1 MVFFFFFLEESV
13 RTSVSSV
20 LCFVLYL
27 HFSSLVIR
35 ACYVFI
41 KLKAQQESNKLSNN
55 EKCLIPQEPYMPI
68 FLKPSHEVRILNV
81 NIVLFVWACICVI
94 WFTSGFESFQ
104 KNPRSKTLWAW
115 MSPGSDSV
123 ATSRAPGPRTLPGKC
138 RARITSNICYS
149 CIAKSCTL
157 WGTDG
162 KWQKTLSWLGVWRY
176 HDRYEYC
183 SSMANLDWH
192 FNRQAMIA
200 FWTMSFRQ
208 SLNHLGFQFPLVGT
222 SEKMSCI
229 SKYVFIE
236 KSDKVN

>member
-1 MVFFFFFLEESV
+1 MFPVC
-13 RTSVSSV
+13 
-20 LCFVLYL
+20 CFVLYL

-81 NIVLFVWACICVI
+81 NIVLFVCACMCVI

-123 ATSRAPGPRTLPGKC
+123 APSRAPGPRTLPGKC
-138 RARITSNICYS
+138 RARITSN
-149 CIAKSCTL
+149 
-157 WGTDG
+157 
-162 KWQKTLSWLGVWRY
+162 V
-176 HDRYEYC
+176 C
-183 SSMANLDWH
+183 SSSAYPSPVFCEAQMESDRRRCLGSG
-192 FNRQAMIA
+192 FGGIMIDMSIVHRWRT
-200 FWTMSFRQ
+200 WTDILIDRPWLLFERCRSVR
-208 SLNHLGFQFPLVGT
+208 V
-222 SEKMSCI
+222 
-229 SKYVFIE
+229 
-236 KSDKVN
+236 